1 MKIDPK
7 AKRHATEIIDL
18 IEKLLDNNYQ
28 NYEGGLLK
36 KDDYKEIR
44 EKLEKKFTKLLNKN
58 KNCVC
63 FPRPGEVDW
72 FNSDSNN
79 CYNNS

>member
-72 FNSDSNN
+72 FNSDPNN
-79 CYNNS
+79 Y

>member
-72 FNSDSNN
+72 FNSDPNN
-79 CYNNS
+79 CYNNN

>member
-18 IEKLLDNNYQ
+18 IGKLLDNNYQ
-28 NYEGGLLK
+28 NYEGGSLK

-44 EKLEKKFTKLLNKN
+44 EKLEKKFTRLLNKN

-63 FPRPGEVDW
+63 FPSPVEKDW
-72 FNSDSNN
+72 FNSNPKN

>member
-72 FNSDSNN
+72 FNSDPKN